1 MDKIDI
7 DGTPFS
13 VLLDRAV
20 KIKSSQSAHL
30 AQKYNALP
38 NFVQSSL
45 FPSDEVINARN
56 LGSFTERFDAAMA
69 WKEDGNAAYREG
81 RFDVALEKYKMSL
94 TLFRYVENSNPNI
107 KNEGIKDEY
116 LREIMYVPKNNDE
129 EQQLHQFLVKLYN
142 NLALTSLKRND
153 HRTAIQA
160 CDCAIKVDRQNDKS
174 FYLRAQA
181 RIAPKS
187 ASAIDEELAMMDLR
201 AAVTINPHN
210 KQARKQL
217 QEARLRIRSQR
228 TLDKNAF
235 AGLFNRGE
243 VYDTNELDEEKDAR
257 RKCLENDRIKVKE
270 ESLKSRDQ
278 VVNKVDF
285 RNPTEKMLASADAMG
300 VDLSDPQTIEMLEQM
315 QKEKNG
321 GAEVCYDSIEEQQT
335 ISTAEIP
342 NKYSSTRLFKLV
354 RGATML
360 CVALIVY
367 IRLLNSF
374 VQYQMNA

>member
-116 LREIMYVPKNNDE
+116 LKEIMYVPKNNDE

-160 CDCAIKVDRQNDKS
+160 CDCAIEVDRKNDKS

-285 RNPTEKMLASADAMG
+285 RNPTEKMLTSADAMG

-342 NKYSSTRLFKLV
+342 TKYSSTRLFKLV
-354 RGATML
+354 RGATI
-360 CVALIVY
+360 VALIVY

>member
-7 DGTPFS
+7 DVTPFS

-56 LGSFTERFDAAMA
+56 LCSFTEQFDAAMA

-142 NLALTSLKRND
+142 NLALTSLKIND

-160 CDCAIKVDRQNDKS
+160 CDCAIEVDRQNDK
-174 FYLRAQA
+174 
-181 RIAPKS
+181 
-187 ASAIDEELAMMDLR
+187 
-201 AAVTINPHN
+201 
-210 KQARKQL
+210 
-217 QEARLRIRSQR
+217 
-228 TLDKNAF
+228 
-235 AGLFNRGE
+235 
-243 VYDTNELDEEKDAR
+243 
-257 RKCLENDRIKVKE
+257 
-270 ESLKSRDQ
+270 
-278 VVNKVDF
+278 
-285 RNPTEKMLASADAMG
+285 
-300 VDLSDPQTIEMLEQM
+300 
-315 QKEKNG
+315 
-321 GAEVCYDSIEEQQT
+321 
-335 ISTAEIP
+335 
-342 NKYSSTRLFKLV
+342 
-354 RGATML
+354 
-360 CVALIVY
+360 
-367 IRLLNSF
+367 
-374 VQYQMNA
+374 